1 MSRYL
6 PVCDG
11 VLSLSPLA
19 KQYIQC
25 TGGAGW
31 ISVDATYLP
40 GQFNL
45 SMVDPF
51 VCSQAFG
58 AGFSCVGV
66 VLLAAKGVQLVLRA
80 IRGF

>member
-11 VLSLSPLA
+11 VITPVASWV
-19 KQYIQC
+19 QC

-40 GQFNL
+40 GQFDL
-45 SMVDPF
+45 TMLDPAA
-51 VCSQAFG
+51 CSAAYA
-58 AGFSCVGV
+58 AGFVLVGG
-66 VLLAAKGVQLVLRA
+66 VLLVARAVRFLLEA
-80 IRGF
+80 IRVF